1 MIVANYENVRDALSY
16 ISPETE
22 REEWVKVGTALKN
35 GLNGEGFEL
44 FDEWSKSG
52 SSYNAHDTRD
62 TWKSINTSGGI
73 TVGTLF
79 YLAKEGG
86 WKPNADAKIE
96 TEAERLERES
106 KAKAFA
112 EKESKTKEEKAA
124 AAVVKVKALI
134 AQATPA
140 LENHPYLVKKG
151 VKPESLLE
159 MPADKVKTILG
170 YAPKSDGKPLTGRLL
185 IAQVEIDGNLSTAEL
200 IDEEGRKSAIAGGI
214 KSCGYWCIRPLPA
227 NDDTTQTFVIGEG
240 VATILTANE
249 AFSAVSNEFS
259 AVSVLFQNTPKATPL
274 LDSEQSSVGSVGLST
289 DSTYFFI
296 AALSANNLPKVAKHI
311 HAKYPL
317 SQLIILSDIGNGQKY
332 AEQAARENKAGFA
345 IPSFTPEQ
353 IQQFQNTNKN
363 DKPPTDFNDLHS
375 ITGLGSVLAQIS
387 VTYSPDPKNSTKPV
401 TPIIDFDEPIY
412 GFPHTKDNGQK
423 RATIGNLKF
432 LFKEYGIKV
441 NYDEM
446 LKEQVMT
453 LGNNY
458 DNGHT
463 DLIAN
468 SNISHLKSLLSLNG
482 VPLSCIDLLPAIFSE
497 NASNPILDFFKSKQW
512 DGKDRIVDLANTLTV
527 AENDQSYAYLA
538 LKTWLIQCVAAAD
551 GARHTPRKDAIAKF
565 ELVFIL
571 QGGQGAKKTS
581 WFGKLLPKELKN
593 YIIDGVHLDPSDR
606 DSVKQS
612 TACWICELGELD
624 STFKRAD
631 ISRLKAFLS
640 KQTDILRLAY
650 DRCASQLGRRTSFC
664 GSVNPEQFLN
674 DSTGARR
681 FLPVQILACDYLHT
695 INMQQLW
702 AQLWSYYLNGYQWW
716 CSKELE
722 QILVEHHDRHAEIN
736 PIHEMIAEVF
746 DIEKIEKSYNFK
758 HYTATK
764 ILTECGIKDPKMAQ
778 VKFVSEFLKKCGFN
792 DIKSHGIKGFW
803 LKKRD
808 FVPDE

>member
-1 MIVANYENVRDALSY
+1 MTLATIENVRNALSY
-16 ISPETE
+16 ISPDME
-22 REEWVKVGTALKN
+22 REEWAKIGMSVKD
-35 GLNGEGFEL
+35 GLNGSGFAV
-44 FDEWSKSG
+44 FDEWSKG
-52 SSYNAHDTRD
+52 GTSYNKDDVKD
-62 TWKSINTSGGI
+62 TWNSIKAGGKI
-73 TVGTLF
+73 TIGTLF
-79 YLAKEGG
+79 YLASQNGFEPDRTAEPETKEQRLARE
-86 WKPNADAKIE
+86 KLRKEKAAK
-96 TEAERLERES
+96 EAKATES
-106 KAKAFA
+106 KAKA
-112 EKESKTKEEKAA
+112 AA
-124 AAVVKVKALI
+124 SKVKTLCEA
-134 AQATPA
+134 ATPA
-140 LENHPYLVKKG
+140 QENHPYLIRKG
-151 VKPESLLE
+151 VKPVATLLE
-159 MPADKVKTILG
+159 IPAEQAVNILG
-170 YAPKSDGKPLTGRLL
+170 YAPKSDGKLLAGRLL
-185 IAQVEIDGNLSTAEL
+185 IAQVEINGKLSTAEL
-200 IDEEGRKSAIAGGI
+200 IDEEGRKSAIAGGA
-214 KSCGYWCIRPLPA
+214 KSCGYWSAQPLPA
-227 NDDTTQTFVIGEG
+227 NNDTALTFAIGEG
-240 VATILTANE
+240 VATVLTAHE
-249 AFSAVSNEFS
+249 ATKHF
-259 AVSVLFQNTPKATPL
+259 T
-274 LDSEQSSVGSVGLST
+274 
-289 DSTYFFI
+289 I
-296 AALSANNLPKVAKHI
+296 AALSASNIPKVAKYIKDH
-311 HAKYPL
+311 YPA
-317 SQLIILSDIGNGQKY
+317 SKLIILADVGNGQKY
-332 AEQAARENKAGFA
+332 AEQAAKDTGAALA

-363 DKPPTDFNDLHS
+363 DKPPTDFNDLHL
-375 ITGLGSVLAQIS
+375 IAGLGSVLAQIS
-387 VTYSPDPKNSTKPV
+387 VTKNSTIPLALKPV

-423 RATIGNLKF
+423 RATIANLKF

-453 LGNNY
+453 LGNDY

-512 DGKDRIVDLANTLTV
+512 DGKDRIIDLANTLTV

-551 GARHTPRKDAIAKF
+551 GARHTPNKAAIAKF

-593 YIIDGVHLDPSDR
+593 YIIDGVHLDPSDK

-624 STFKRAD
+624 STFKRSD

-702 AQLWSYYLNGYQWW
+702 AQVYSLYLGGAEWW
-716 CSKELE
+716 CSRELE
-722 QILVEHHDRHAEIN
+722 QMLVEHHDRHAEIN
-736 PIHEMIAEVF
+736 PIHEMIADVF
-746 DIEKIEKSYNFK
+746 DIEKIEKSYDFK

-778 VKFVSEFLKKCGFN
+778 VKFVSEFLKKCGFT
-792 DIKSHGIKGFW
+792 DVKSSGIKGFW